1 MFPHLSLNTTFCVTK
16 RNTDHSHIHGL
27 CGGGDLAVVEE
38 EQQGD
43 VAVLL
48 EEEEQGEEKEDAE
61 EAFIPHDIHEM
72 EGLRLVGGVDLINVR
87 TAVFCDLP
95 LRRILNS
102 DERCRAY
109 LQFRQQALQIAAT
122 ELVSSYNSPVR
133 MTFHQIRK

>member
-1 MFPHLSLNTTFCVTK
+1 M
-16 RNTDHSHIHGL
+16 

-43 VAVLL
+43 VAVV
-48 EEEEQGEEKEDAE
+48 EDEEQGEEEEDAE

-72 EGLRLVGGVDLINVR
+72 EGLRLVGGVDFINAR

-95 LRRILNS
+95 LLRILNS

-109 LQFRQQALQIAAT
+109 LQFREQALQIAAT

-133 MTFHQIRK
+133 MTFHQIHK